1 VPSATCP
8 GSFMTSTTEMTN
20 DIALHLAELV
30 VSTLNLEE
38 SVDAIDPNTPLFGD
52 AGLGLDSIDILEISL
67 AISKQYGF
75 QLRSDAENNQRIFSS
90 LNALAEHITLHRT
103 K

>member
-1 VPSATCP
+1 MA
-8 GSFMTSTTEMTN
+8 N

-30 VSTLNLEE
+30 VETLNLDK
-38 SVDAIDPNTPLFGD
+38 SADAVDPGTPLFGN

-67 AISKQYGF
+67 AVSKRYGF
-75 QLRSDAENNQRIFSS
+75 QLRSDDGDNQRIFSS
-90 LNALAEHITLHRT
+90 LNALAEHIALHRI

>member
-1 VPSATCP
+1 MA
-8 GSFMTSTTEMTN
+8 N

-30 VSTLNLEE
+30 VETLNLDK
-38 SVDAIDPNTPLFGD
+38 SADAVDPGTPLFGN

-67 AISKQYGF
+67 AVSKRYGF
-75 QLRSDAENNQRIFSS
+75 QLRSDDGDNQRIFSS
-90 LNALAEHITLHRT
+90 LNALAEHIALHRT

>member
-1 VPSATCP
+1 
-8 GSFMTSTTEMTN
+8 MTSTTEMTN

-30 VSTLNLEE
+30 VSILNLEE
-38 SVDAIDPNTPLFGD
+38 SVDEIDPNTPLFGD

-67 AISKQYGF
+67 AVSKRYGF
-75 QLRSDAENNQRIFSS
+75 QLRSDDENNQRIFSS
-90 LNALAEHITLHRT
+90 LNALAEHIALHRT

>member
-1 VPSATCP
+1 MS
-8 GSFMTSTTEMTN
+8 N

-30 VSTLNLEE
+30 VETLNLDK
-38 SVDAIDPNTPLFGD
+38 SADAVDPGTPLFGN

-67 AISKQYGF
+67 AVSKRYGF
-75 QLRSDAENNQRIFSS
+75 QLRSDDGDNQRIFSS
-90 LNALAEHITLHRT
+90 LNALAEHIALHRI